1 MKTHLQEAKA
11 LGRIVE
17 LVRELREKCP
27 WDAKQT
33 PATLRPYLVEE
44 ALELDH
50 AISQDDSE
58 SIRVELGDLMLHI
71 AYQIVLAEERGDFGA
86 EDVTKTIEQKMKRRH
101 PHIYGDEA
109 APASWERQKIKETDR
124 DSSVLDGLPPT
135 LPPILMACRLQER
148 AAGMGF
154 DWPDGSGPHQKLNEE
169 LAELDDAILAEDRDH
184 VASELGDVLFSVINL
199 VRKLDY
205 DPREILEKANSKFAD
220 RFRRLEKRALEKGID
235 VGRADL
241 DTLEEIWSEVKADQG

>member
-11 LGRIVE
+11 LGRVVE

-44 ALELDH
+44 ALELDY
-50 AISQDDSE
+50 AIAQGDLE

-71 AYQIVLAEERGDFGA
+71 AYQIVLGEERGDFGA

-109 APASWERQKIKETDR
+109 APASWERQKRKETDQ
-124 DSSVLDGLPPT
+124 STSVLDGLPPT
-135 LPPILMACRLQER
+135 LPPILMAYRLQER
-148 AAGMGF
+148 AAGVGF
-154 DWPDGSGPHQKLNEE
+154 DWPDASGPRQKLNEE
-169 LAELDDAILAEDRDH
+169 LAELDDATISEDRDNL
-184 VASELGDVLFSVINL
+184 AGELGDVLFSVINL

-220 RFRRLEKRALEKGID
+220 RFRRLEKRALEKNVD